1 MPQTVKLQAVNA
13 TTSDNKIHG
22 IANSLTMSRSGDL
35 ITKEAVEP
43 VIGQKVPLLMSHDW
57 SSMPIGEATMT
68 GIDETGLLYEGLVF
82 DSVPNKDQIL
92 QGINSGVLFV
102 SVGLQVESFD
112 SEGAITGMDL
122 LELSITP
129 VPADSHA
136 TITQQLK
143 EQNMEQETETQAE
156 ATIDDVLTAIG
167 DLSAKVD
174 DVLKAVTPAEEEP
187 AEDAPTPD
195 SEPATQSLDE
205 LVKLVQGL
213 DIQDPMTAF
222 KINKAIANI

>member
-68 GIDETGLLYEGLVF
+68 GIDETGLLYEGLIF

-92 QGINSGVLFV
+92 EGVKSGVLFV
-102 SVGLQVESFD
+102 SVGLQVSSFD
-112 SEGAITGMDL
+112 DTGAITGMDL

-143 EQNMEQETETQAE
+143 EQNMEQETETQAV
-156 ATIDDVLTAIG
+156 ATIDDVLTAIS

-174 DVLKAVTPAEEEP
+174 DVLKAVAPADEKP
-187 AEDAPTPD
+187 TEDAPTPD
-195 SEPATQSLDE
+195 SAPATQSLDE

-222 KINKAIANI
+222 KINKAIDNI

>member
-35 ITKEAVEP
+35 ITKQAVEP

-68 GIDETGLLYEGLVF
+68 GIDDTGLLYEGLIF

-92 QGINSGVLFV
+92 EGVNSGVLFV
-102 SVGLQVESFD
+102 SVGLQVSSFD
-112 SEGAITGMDL
+112 DTGAITGMDL

-143 EQNMEQETETQAE
+143 EQTMEQETETQAV
-156 ATIDDVLTAIG
+156 ATLDDVLSAVS

-174 DVLKAVTPAEEEP
+174 DVLKVVAPSKDEP
-187 AEDAPTPD
+187 AEGEPAPD
-195 SEPATQSLDE
+195 SEPATQSLNE

-213 DIQDPMTAF
+213 DIQDPMMAF
-222 KINKAIANI
+222 KINKVISNI

>member
-1 MPQTVKLQAVNA
+1 
-13 TTSDNKIHG
+13 
-22 IANSLTMSRSGDL
+22 
-35 ITKEAVEP
+35 
-43 VIGQKVPLLMSHDW
+43 
-57 SSMPIGEATMT
+57 
-68 GIDETGLLYEGLVF
+68 
-82 DSVPNKDQIL
+82 
-92 QGINSGVLFV
+92 VLFV

-112 SEGAITGMDL
+112 DSGAITGMDL

-156 ATIDDVLTAIG
+156 ATIDDVLTALS

-174 DVLKAVTPAEEEP
+174 DVLKAVAPADEEP
-187 AEDAPTPD
+187 AEDTPAPD

>member
-22 IANSLTMSRSGDL
+22 VANSLTMSRSGDL
-35 ITKEAVEP
+35 ITKQAVEP

-68 GIDETGLLYEGLVF
+68 GIDDTGLLYEGLIF

-92 QGINSGVLFV
+92 EGVNSGVLFV
-102 SVGLQVESFD
+102 SVGLQVSSFD
-112 SEGAITGMDL
+112 DTGAITGMDL

-143 EQNMEQETETQAE
+143 EQNMEKETKTQAV
-156 ATIDDVLTAIG
+156 ATLDDVLSAIS

-174 DVLKAVTPAEEEP
+174 DVLKAVAPSEDKPVEDTPA
-187 AEDAPTPD
+187 PD
-195 SEPATQSLDE
+195 SAPATQSLNE

-222 KINKAIANI
+222 KINKVISNI

>member
-13 TTSDNKIHG
+13 TTSDNTIHG
-22 IANSLTMSRSGDL
+22 VANSLTMSRSGDV
-35 ITKEAVEP
+35 ITKQAAEP

-68 GIDETGLLYEGLVF
+68 GVDETGLLYEGLVF
-82 DSVPNKDQIL
+82 DSVPNKEQIL

-112 SEGAITGMDL
+112 DTGAITGMDL

-143 EQNMEQETETQAE
+143 EQNMEQKTE
-156 ATIDDVLTAIG
+156 ATIDDVLTAIT

-174 DVLKAVTPAEEEP
+174 DVLKAVAPADKKPAEG
-187 AEDAPTPD
+187 AAD
-195 SEPATQSLDE
+195 SDSSPATQSLIE

-213 DIQDPMTAF
+213 DIQDPMMAF
-222 KINKAIANI
+222 KINKVISNI

>member
-35 ITKEAVEP
+35 ITKQAVEP

-143 EQNMEQETETQAE
+143 EQNMEQETETQAV
-156 ATIDDVLTAIG
+156 ATIDDVLTAIS

-174 DVLKAVTPAEEEP
+174 DVLKAVAPADETPAEDDP
-187 AEDAPTPD
+187 APD
-195 SEPATQSLDE
+195 SAPATQSLDE